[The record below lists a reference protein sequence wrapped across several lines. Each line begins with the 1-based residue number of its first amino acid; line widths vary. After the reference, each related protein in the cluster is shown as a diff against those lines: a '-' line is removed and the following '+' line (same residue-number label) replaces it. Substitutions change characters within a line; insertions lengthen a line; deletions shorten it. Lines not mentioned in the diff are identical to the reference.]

1 MRFYLGTH
9 MIGQAWW
16 DAGVPLFVSRRR
28 FYQKDRRRATLPQ
41 ARAPWALDSGGFSE
55 LDLYGEWRTTPAEY
69 ITDVEWLYEIGRLEW
84 VAPQDWMCEP
94 HMLAKTGLDVE
105 EHQARTVQNFVLLR
119 DRLGPLVVPVLQ
131 GWELD
136 DYRRCWEEYE
146 LAGVSLEDEPIV
158 GLGSVCR
165 MPRTFLAALLRAGV
179 RTTAMTPVE
188 IEAAVAAARAEWDEH
203 HAENIE
209 LWRTSRDGLR
219 ERIRMFEQLTGLSIG
234 SWGDDGPAGAE
245 RAARVG
251 RAVKLVLDGE
261 ADLERF
267 ERRLL
272 ALADSAER
280 LAADIRSRAPDA
292 DAF

>member
-1 MRFYLGTH
+1 MLALLAAKYRQTSGNGPAWAFIPKVRNAAGF
-9 MIGQAWW
+9 QATRTI
-16 DAGVPLFVSRRR
+16 DAIAMSLWPSRGLELHGHEIKVSRSDWLREL
-28 FYQKDRRRATLPQ
+28 KDPAKAEAFTDLCDRWWIVVSDAKIVAAGELPPTWGLMV
-41 ARAPWALDSGGFSE
+41 ASGRGLRVVVEAPE
-55 LDLYGEWRTTPAEY
+55 LPPTDAEW
-69 ITDVEWLYEIGRLEW
+69 
-84 VAPQDWMCEP
+84 
-94 HMLAKTGLDVE
+94 
-105 EHQARTVQNFVLLR
+105 
-119 DRLGPLVVPVLQ
+119 
-131 GWELD
+131 
-136 DYRRCWEEYE
+136 
-146 LAGVSLEDEPIV
+146 
-158 GLGSVCR
+158 

-179 RTTAMTPVE
+179 RTTATTPVE